1 MTTRTSDPNSYLR
14 VFCLPEPD
22 QEVFKLQL
30 SIQPGWPTDA
40 CQSHRLFRRS
50 RSVFLHFS
58 EIGFA
63 IRFVVFK
70 ARPITRSCRLGYR
83 TSRIG
88 TPFLTLYFLKPQSE
102 PETSFRPAYNSTRDQ
117 EDIKESIVASVLTF
131 AAIACALAR
140 CAVNSGASVIIG
152 VIRIRC
158 KTWL

>member
-102 PETSFRPAYNSTRDQ
+102 PENSFRPGTTTAHEIRKTLKSQSLRRSLPSLRSRARWHDAL
-117 EDIKESIVASVLTF
+117 SIPEHLS
-131 AAIACALAR
+131 
-140 CAVNSGASVIIG
+140 
-152 VIRIRC
+152 
-158 KTWL
+158 